1 MVNNRNLK
9 FHYMKQIHLI
19 LFIYSITVKILFFFI
34 LEKMLCC
41 AFTVILNPRKERYL
55 QSEKTK
61 KHTWVKGVVR
71 GKELRNVFKIM
82 KTRTVTELWR
92 PTTVY
97 RVMMY
102 GTDWSKS
109 IRFEKKIIEFI
120 LLQSWTALEMILSKA
135 RYYNTRHTWR
145 G

>member
-1 MVNNRNLK
+1 MVNTRNLK

-82 KTRTVTELWR
+82 KTRTVPELWR

-97 RVMMY
+97 RVMM
-102 GTDWSKS
+102 
-109 IRFEKKIIEFI
+109 
-120 LLQSWTALEMILSKA
+120 
-135 RYYNTRHTWR
+135 
-145 G
+145 